1 MKKLYISHPNVER
14 SPEEEAEFKRKI
26 VEKVSTY
33 IDEIVTLLPEYP
45 IDESRTYGI
54 TRLANSLKIM
64 SAADVVY
71 FAHGW
76 ENSRECVIQHMCA
89 LQYGLITIET

>member
-14 SPEEEAEFKRKI
+14 SPEEEVEFKQKI

-45 IDESRTYGI
+45 NDDPEAYDI
-54 TRLANSLKIM
+54 TLLVYSLAMM

-89 LQYGLITIET
+89 LQYGLITIEA